1 MRSSLTSTK
10 LTWQRDAHNL
20 ISGAACFQSYFIFI
34 SPNPPYLPWL
44 SFVHTKLEYCTA
56 KDFSTWVWFPGTQ
69 TELVQLTVGGSG
81 VHRFYILHV
90 IEHQINQWWQW
101 VNKSKRKSGNPMNWR
116 LLYCQ
121 WKHIYI
127 YTIIS
132 YWQIHREILT
142 DIDRYNAKNTNCVD
156 CIHVVSVVIVL
167 NSKGK

>member
-127 YTIIS
+127 Y
-132 YWQIHREILT
+132 IHYHIILT
-142 DIDRYNAKNTNCVD
+142 DTSWNIDRYNAKNTNCVD